1 MLKFALMALSPFVL
15 SLFLK
20 DIIMKKIALLALC
33 ATMLFACKN
42 GNSDKP
48 AVKEEQPKEEKVVTM
63 KSEEPVLEIKTNM
76 GTIKVRLYKETPLH
90 RDNFF
95 KLATTGFYNGTLF
108 HRVIPG
114 FMIQAGDPL
123 SKDPDAVAKYGTGG
137 PGYNVPAEFRSEFK
151 HKKGALAAARKGDA
165 ANPNRESSGSQ
176 FYIVQDA
183 AACAQLDGA
192 YTVFGETIEGLEIID
207 KIAAVP
213 TGAAKKDLPNSPVII
228 ESITVVESETPAEQP
243 QTVENAQ

>member
-1 MLKFALMALSPFVL
+1 MKKTILMAACA
-15 SLFLK
+15 
-20 DIIMKKIALLALC
+20 IA
-33 ATMLFACKN
+33 LFACKN
-42 GNSDKP
+42 NSSEKP
-48 AVKEEQPKEEKVVTM
+48 AVVEEQPKKENVVEM

-76 GTIKVRLYKETPLH
+76 GTIKVKLYKETPLH

-95 KLATTGFYNGTLF
+95 KLATTGFYNGLLF

-123 SKDPDAVAKYGTGG
+123 SKDPAQVKKYGTGG
-137 PGYNVPAEFRSEFK
+137 PGYNVPAEILPELK

-183 AACAQLDGA
+183 EACAQLDGA
-192 YTVFGETIEGLEIID
+192 YTVFGETLEGLDVID

-213 TGAAKKDLPNSPVII
+213 TGAAKKDLPNTPVVI
-228 ESITVVESETPAEQP
+228 ESVTVVDVPVEVPAE
-243 QTVENAQ
+243 TAAN

>member
-1 MLKFALMALSPFVL
+1 MKKTILMAACA
-15 SLFLK
+15 
-20 DIIMKKIALLALC
+20 IA
-33 ATMLFACKN
+33 LFACKN
-42 GNSDKP
+42 NSSEKP
-48 AVKEEQPKEEKVVTM
+48 AVVEEQPKKENVVEM

-76 GTIKVRLYKETPLH
+76 GTIKVKLYKETPLH

-95 KLATTGFYNGTLF
+95 KLATTGFYNGLLF

-123 SKDPDAVAKYGTGG
+123 SKDPAQVKKYGTGG
-137 PGYNVPAEFRSEFK
+137 PGYNVPAEILPELK

-183 AACAQLDGA
+183 EACAQLDGA
-192 YTVFGETIEGLEIID
+192 YTVFGETLEGLEVID

-213 TGAAKKDLPNSPVII
+213 TGAAKKDLPNTPVVI
-228 ESITVVESETPAEQP
+228 ESITVVDVPVEAPAE
-243 QTVENAQ
+243 TAAN

>member
-1 MLKFALMALSPFVL
+1 MKKTILMAACA
-15 SLFLK
+15 
-20 DIIMKKIALLALC
+20 IA
-33 ATMLFACKN
+33 LFACKN
-42 GNSDKP
+42 NSSEKP
-48 AVKEEQPKEEKVVTM
+48 AVVEEQPKKENVVEM

-76 GTIKVRLYKETPLH
+76 GTIKVKLYKETPLH

-95 KLATTGFYNGTLF
+95 KLATTGFYNGLLF

-123 SKDPDAVAKYGTGG
+123 SKDPAQVKKYGTGG
-137 PGYNVPAEFRSEFK
+137 PGYNVPAEILPELK

-183 AACAQLDGA
+183 EACAQLDGA
-192 YTVFGETIEGLEIID
+192 YTVFGETLEGLDVID

-213 TGAAKKDLPNSPVII
+213 TGAAKKDLPNTPVVI
-228 ESITVVESETPAEQP
+228 ESVTVVDVPAEAP
-243 QTVENAQ
+243 AETAAN

>member
-1 MLKFALMALSPFVL
+1 
-15 SLFLK
+15 
-20 DIIMKKIALLALC
+20 
-33 ATMLFACKN
+33 
-42 GNSDKP
+42 
-48 AVKEEQPKEEKVVTM
+48 M

-76 GTIKVRLYKETPLH
+76 GTIKVKLYKETPLH

-95 KLATTGFYNGTLF
+95 KLATTGFYNGLLF

-123 SKDPDAVAKYGTGG
+123 SKDPAQVKKYGTGG
-137 PGYNVPAEFRSEFK
+137 PGYNVPAEILPELK

-183 AACAQLDGA
+183 QACAQLDGA
-192 YTVFGETIEGLEIID
+192 YTVFGETLEGLEVID

-213 TGAAKKDLPNSPVII
+213 TGAAKKDLPNTPVVI
-228 ESITVVESETPAEQP
+228 ESVTVVDVPVEVPAE
-243 QTVENAQ
+243 TAAETAAN

>member
-1 MLKFALMALSPFVL
+1 
-15 SLFLK
+15 
-20 DIIMKKIALLALC
+20 MKKIALFALC
-33 ATMLFACKN
+33 ATVLFACKN
-42 GNSDKP
+42 GSSDKP

-76 GTIKVRLYKETPLH
+76 GTIKVQLYKETPMH

-123 SKDPDAVAKYGTGG
+123 SKDPNAVAKYGTGG
-137 PGYNVPAEFRSEFK
+137 PGYNVPAEFRPELK

-213 TGAAKKDLPNSPVII
+213 TGAAKRDLPNSPVVI

>member
-1 MLKFALMALSPFVL
+1 
-15 SLFLK
+15 
-20 DIIMKKIALLALC
+20 MKKIALLALC

-76 GTIKVRLYKETPLH
+76 GTIKVQLYKETPMH

-123 SKDPDAVAKYGTGG
+123 SKDPNAVAKYGTGG
-137 PGYNVPAEFRSEFK
+137 PGYNVPAEFRPELK

-213 TGAAKKDLPNSPVII
+213 TGAAKRDLPNSPVVI
-228 ESITVVESETPAEQP
+228 ESITVVESVTPAEQP